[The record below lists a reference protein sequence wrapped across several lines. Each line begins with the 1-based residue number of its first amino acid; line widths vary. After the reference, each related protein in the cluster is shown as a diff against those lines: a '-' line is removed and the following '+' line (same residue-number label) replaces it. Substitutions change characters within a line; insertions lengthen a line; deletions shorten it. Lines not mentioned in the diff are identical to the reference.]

1 MSDSDHYCIKVFNQT
16 GQFLYKFGSKGT
28 ENGQFV
34 RPSGLYIDRHACLL
48 VYDQESGRFQKFSL
62 EGRFIGKCTTPGLE
76 NLNGVA
82 EMPDGRIL
90 VTSTKSKKVYI
101 MITK

>member
-1 MSDSDHYCIKVFNQT
+1 MF
-16 GQFLYKFGSKGT
+16 F
-28 ENGQFV
+28 
-34 RPSGLYIDRHACLL
+34 
-48 VYDQESGRFQKFSL
+48 L

>member
-1 MSDSDHYCIKVFNQT
+1 MF
-16 GQFLYKFGSKGT
+16 F
-28 ENGQFV
+28 
-34 RPSGLYIDRHACLL
+34 
-48 VYDQESGRFQKFSL
+48 L

-101 MITK
+101 IITK